1 MSSLPAE
8 LQSLPIKI
16 FLATVLN
23 HTRVLL
29 CRKFCANHA
38 TSTALHM

>member
-1 MSSLPAE
+1 MYYRLHSLETP
-8 LQSLPIKI
+8 KRYCRY
-16 FLATVLN
+16 N

-29 CRKFCANHA
+29 CRIFCANYA